1 MLVSFFVKKEFRD
14 TTGALMFS
22 RALSAC
28 LNLSCCFS
36 MGNSCWKS
44 YDYDIDE
51 ELDYSGTNICVIKNK
66 ENLEKIISESTNT
79 NKMVVM
85 NFNATWCEPCIAAS
99 RFYIESSKKYPYFL
113 FVAVDIDDLDELASA
128 YGVDATPTFFFLL
141 GGTTIDTLVGAH
153 KEQFEKKMEILA
165 RFYQ

>member
-1 MLVSFFVKKEFRD
+1 
-14 TTGALMFS
+14 MFS

-44 YDYDIDE
+44 YDYDIDEE

-165 RFYQ
+165 RFYH